1 MAPDVAGVARPR
13 YAVDGTAAAT
23 TIPRPRHNSG
33 PAIRWGFLFERI
45 EERPGCAGVETVAGG
60 ASEWRSAAD
69 LLHIVERVHAKGAIL
84 HIGNLGRV
92 DPKEPTGALLLNV
105 LGAIAQLE
113 RQMMLE
119 RQREGIAKAKSE
131 GKYRDRAPA

>member
-1 MAPDVAGVARPR
+1 MA
-13 YAVDGTAAAT
+13 
-23 TIPRPRHNSG
+23 
-33 PAIRWGFLFERI
+33 L
-45 EERPGCAGVETVAGG
+45 GG
-60 ASEWRSAAD
+60 G
-69 LLHIVERVHAKGAIL
+69 LLHAKGAIL